1 MFIMDGLIIID
12 KPAGKTSHDVVQEVK
27 KIMGVKKAGHTGTL
41 DPMATGVLPICL
53 NEATKLTSFLIDE
66 NKEYLATM
74 MLGFK
79 TDTLDIE
86 GKIIE
91 QSDNIA
97 VADDKIRTVMMQ
109 MVGTI
114 KQIPPAYS
122 AVKYYGKPLYKW
134 TRKGISFKVEP
145 REVTIHSI
153 VIEDISLPCVTFR
166 VVCSKGTYIRTLCS
180 DIGNLLGCGACLC
193 SLRRIRSGVFSE
205 EMAVSLNKYEGDD
218 KKKEILKKIL
228 PMSELLPLLT
238 TIELEDHSAEKLR
251 NGWQPSVEMMK
262 EHDLPFLKAGDMV
275 KFINNSGYLL
285 AVAEMVTPVN
295 KFSEYDGNK
304 QAAKIV
310 RVFNNIGG

>member
-1 MFIMDGLIIID
+1 MLDGVIIID
-12 KPAGKTSHDVVQEVK
+12 KPAGKTSHDVVREVK
-27 KIMGVKKAGHTGTL
+27 KILGVKKAGHTGTL
-41 DPMATGVLPICL
+41 DPMATGVLPVCL
-53 NEATKLTSFLIDE
+53 NEATKLTGFLIDE

-74 MLGFK
+74 LLGVK

-86 GKIIE
+86 GKIID

-97 VADDKIRTVMMQ
+97 VTDDKIRKVMMQ

-114 KQIPPAYS
+114 EQIPPAYS

-134 TRKGISFKVEP
+134 TRKGISIKVEP

-180 DIGNLLGCGACLC
+180 DIGDLLGCGACLYN
-193 SLRRIRSGVFSE
+193 LRRLRSGVFTE
-205 EMAVSLNKYEGDD
+205 GMAVSLNNHEGDD
-218 KKKEILKKIL
+218 KKNELSNRIL
-228 PMSELLPLLT
+228 PMAELLPLLT

-285 AVAEMVTPVN
+285 AVAEMVASVN
-295 KFSEYDGNK
+295 KFSEYDGK
-304 QAAKIV
+304 RQAARIV
-310 RVFNNIGG
+310 RVFNNISE